1 MPGPH
6 HPARLASAVAA
17 WLLVATL
24 IACTRPAPVS
34 PGEGDEAY
42 RSVVSRRG
50 LDGKPVGH
58 DQAASATVVIV
69 FASWCQACRKEL
81 AMLSELVTEHPR
93 VRVIGVNAFEDFED
107 LSNAAALEEFLGTNH
122 PWLTVV
128 RGDDQ
133 LLRSLGG
140 VSKIP
145 TLFVFDA
152 HGAAVKVYRPERRT
166 PPGKKELMRVLTGL
180 HG

>member
-1 MPGPH
+1 VLGPNR
-6 HPARLASAVAA
+6 PALLASAVAA
-17 WLLVATL
+17 WLLAAALTS
-24 IACTRPAPVS
+24 CTRPPPVP

-42 RSVVSRRG
+42 RTVVSRHG

-58 DQAASATVVIV
+58 DQAARATVVIV

-93 VRVIGVNAFEDFED
+93 VRVIGVNAFEDFDD
-107 LSNAAALEEFLGTNH
+107 LSNAVALKEFLGSNH

-152 HGAAVKVYRPERRT
+152 HGAAVKVYRREQRS
-166 PPGKKELMRVLTGL
+166 PPSKEELARVVAGPR
-180 HG
+180 G